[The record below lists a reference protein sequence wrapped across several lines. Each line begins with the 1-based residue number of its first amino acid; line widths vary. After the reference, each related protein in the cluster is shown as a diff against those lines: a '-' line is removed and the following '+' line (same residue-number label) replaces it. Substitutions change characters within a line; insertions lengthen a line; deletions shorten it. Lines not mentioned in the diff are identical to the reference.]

1 VNAIA
6 APHRHDLLPNENH
19 HWLDDVFESI
29 LSYWNPLDDELPPAL
44 PWSVIQYLND
54 RKYELAKIG
63 VAYAFPSGGW
73 KSIPV
78 TITSGPSG
86 YLLSERHA
94 PEMMPEP
101 LTAVWMLFYYTRDRV
116 KVPEEWLVQIIDA
129 LCRVNSPS
137 ISPSVLA
144 LAKHAFVCMVEQKAR
159 ATRSPYRV
167 FHHLIAQL
175 TDPLLCAETS
185 LLDGDHGSINEGHD
199 LWEISV
205 RDDDSDSTFFEGSEL
220 WEKMHHIAAEARI
233 HILIEF
239 MECCASSRL
248 PFKAVET
255 IQHIGGL
262 SLILQP
268 AIHPNC
274 QRRFATAVKT
284 VFNAADLSNRDE
296 LLRAIVNLGGFVF
309 NYPVERHLD
318 SEARDILK
326 QTFATYQEKL
336 SPTNDF
342 EVWTR
347 VRKIVTQ
354 LDRNAGESKGMCEI
368 NRSALPLNSYTDA
381 DI

>member
-1 VNAIA
+1 
-6 APHRHDLLPNENH
+6 
-19 HWLDDVFESI
+19 
-29 LSYWNPLDDELPPAL
+29 
-44 PWSVIQYLND
+44 
-54 RKYELAKIG
+54 
-63 VAYAFPSGGW
+63 
-73 KSIPV
+73 
-78 TITSGPSG
+78 
-86 YLLSERHA
+86 
-94 PEMMPEP
+94 
-101 LTAVWMLFYYTRDRV
+101 
-116 KVPEEWLVQIIDA
+116 
-129 LCRVNSPS
+129 
-137 ISPSVLA
+137 
-144 LAKHAFVCMVEQKAR
+144 
-159 ATRSPYRV
+159 
-167 FHHLIAQL
+167 
-175 TDPLLCAETS
+175 
-185 LLDGDHGSINEGHD
+185 
-199 LWEISV
+199 
-205 RDDDSDSTFFEGSEL
+205 
-220 WEKMHHIAAEARI
+220 MHHIAAEARI

-368 NRSALPLNSYTDA
+368 NQSALPLNSYTDA